1 MADSEFG
8 ILGILIATLGGA
20 AIGVE
25 RERSGHA
32 SGPTA
37 RFAGVRT
44 FTLLGGLAGVC
55 GWLWASGSAALS
67 AVILAGAAGLVV
79 AAYFAA
85 APRDPDGTTEVAAL
99 VTIAAGVVA
108 GVGHLALSSAVI
120 AVTALLLI
128 EKSRVHATVARLDE
142 TAVRA
147 GIRFAV
153 MAVVLMPLLPA
164 GPYGPLGGVK
174 PRELWLFVL
183 FFSGISFA
191 GYLARLFVGARH
203 GYLIAGL
210 LGGIV
215 ASTGVTLAFSRAS
228 RREDQSVGR
237 PLAYGVVAACTM
249 SFVRVMVA
257 TAVLFL
263 PLAAAL
269 VPLLAAPFLV
279 GVAVVLLG
287 LRRPWQERVEV
298 QTLRNPLEF
307 RAALQMAVLF
317 QAVLFLVA
325 GVRAVWGD
333 LGLVVS
339 GAVLGLANVDALMI
353 SMAKTAADPW
363 TAAVFAIEIISAS
376 TLGILSNTLFKLAL
390 AAGLGRGSFRIVA
403 GAGLAAMAAAS
414 AIALS
419 WGRL

>member
-287 LRRPWQERVEV
+287 LRRPWQ
-298 QTLRNPLEF
+298 
-307 RAALQMAVLF
+307 
-317 QAVLFLVA
+317 
-325 GVRAVWGD
+325 
-333 LGLVVS
+333 
-339 GAVLGLANVDALMI
+339 
-353 SMAKTAADPW
+353 
-363 TAAVFAIEIISAS
+363 
-376 TLGILSNTLFKLAL
+376 
-390 AAGLGRGSFRIVA
+390 
-403 GAGLAAMAAAS
+403 
-414 AIALS
+414 
-419 WGRL
+419 